1 MYIYCILLAF
11 SSHVQYI
18 ETRGEGKLGSIT
30 EWGCALCRILNFIQI
45 TERAKNSGEVDGV

>member
-18 ETRGEGKLGSIT
+18 ETRGEGKLGSFT
-30 EWGCALCRILNFIQI
+30 EWGTGCGILNFIQI

>member
-30 EWGCALCRILNFIQI
+30 EWGCGILNFIQI
-45 TERAKNSGEVDGV
+45 TERAKNSGEVDWV